1 MGFVIGLE
9 DVGRHIDREYRME
22 EGEEEREERECE
34 KSYSS
39 LGCEASVNSGY
50 LL

>member
-22 EGEEEREERECE
+22 EGIEEREEREL
-34 KSYSS
+34 KQS
-39 LGCEASVNSGY
+39 
-50 LL
+50 